1 MRKKIV
7 ADVLLI
13 LLVLLSALAVRFF
26 WQGGGEGVW
35 VVAEQDGKEILRIP
49 LAQDGDYL
57 ISDEEYGRNMLRIE
71 NGSVKIL
78 EADCPRG
85 LCVKQGEIRHA
96 GQSVVCLPHRLV
108 VRIEGA
114 GSGVDLVSG

>member
-1 MRKKIV
+1 MKKKIV
-7 ADVLLI
+7 ADILLI
-13 LLVLLSALAVRFF
+13 SVVLFTAFAARFF

-35 VVAEQDGKEILRIP
+35 VVAEQDGREILRVP

-57 ISDEEYGRNMLRIE
+57 LSDEEYGRNMLRIE
-71 NGSVKIL
+71 NGAVRVL
-78 EADCPRG
+78 EADCPRE

-96 GQSVVCLPHRLV
+96 GQSVVCLPHHLV

>member
-1 MRKKIV
+1 MRKRIV
-7 ADVLLI
+7 ADILLI
-13 LLVLLSALAVRFF
+13 FAVLFSALAAQFF

-35 VVAEQDGKEILRIP
+35 VVAEQDGKEILRVP

-57 ISDEEYGRNMLRIE
+57 LSDEEYGRNMLRIE
-71 NGSVKIL
+71 NGTVRIL

-96 GQSVVCLPHRLV
+96 GQSVVCLPHHLV